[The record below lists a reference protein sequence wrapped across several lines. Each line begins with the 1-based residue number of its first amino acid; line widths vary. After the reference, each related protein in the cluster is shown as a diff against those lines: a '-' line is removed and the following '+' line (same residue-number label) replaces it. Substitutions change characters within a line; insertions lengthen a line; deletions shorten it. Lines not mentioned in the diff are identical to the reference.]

1 MRNLPWVGE
10 SCTIH
15 ADIDESYLDY
25 VKARYDD
32 SNPKRTAIIPFDVPE
47 NFSPPGALP
56 GSMTNHSGQEL
67 ARRLQAALLAEQEMG
82 IVEVFDRGSW
92 PQKREEFFHGNYSA
106 IEQSRAAGYDFV
118 IVGMFEPITN
128 GTTVRFQTK
137 LIDTAS
143 NTTVFSGMTEI
154 YSNARDW
161 DNALIRK
168 ESVTVRNDLFNF
180 RERFELYARCT
191 AKRIVGADKPL

>member
-1 MRNLPWVGE
+1 VRKLPWIGE
-10 SCTIH
+10 SCTIR
-15 ADIDESYLDY
+15 ADIDESYPDY
-25 VKARYDD
+25 VKARYDE
-32 SNPKRTAIIPFDVPE
+32 SNPRRTAIIPFDVPE

-67 ARRLQAALLAEQEMG
+67 ARRLQAALLSEHEMG

-92 PQKREEFFHGNYSA
+92 QQKREEFFHGNYSS

-118 IVGMFEPITN
+118 IVGMLEPITD
-128 GTTVRFQTK
+128 GTTLRFQTK

-154 YSNARDW
+154 YANARDW
-161 DNALIRK
+161 DKALIRK
-168 ESVTVRNDLFNF
+168 ETVIVRNDLFNF
-180 RERFELYARCT
+180 REKFETYARCT
-191 AKRIVGADKPL
+191 AKRLSGTDKDY